1 MTQDRDSEGDARAQ
15 SSRSS
20 AENENS
26 NTSIA
31 RQRWQRAIRRVIRLT
46 KLKSTSEPLP
56 PPFGDPLTRNPA
68 ITWHPWRPYNPDAP
82 TPRDVAPFSYV
93 PGQRF
98 QPQTYEV
105 LGRRWD
111 GELIALDHFQK
122 GANKSQEEKTS
133 VADSRTTEEEITGEA
148 AAAEA
153 LAENMRRQSV
163 GDEVKGTSGEKATE
177 GQVEAEYEGDRETHQ
192 HVHTRQE
199 YFAVQEGL
207 PRTRASPKKTEKGRK
222 AEEQRKKG

>member
-1 MTQDRDSEGDARAQ
+1 MTQDRDSERDARAQ

-20 AENENS
+20 AEYQHS

-31 RQRWQRAIRRVIRLT
+31 RQRWQQAIRRVIHLT
-46 KLKSTSEPLP
+46 KLKSISEPLP

-68 ITWHPWRPYNPDAP
+68 ITWHPWPPYNPDVP
-82 TPRDVAPFSYV
+82 MPQNVAPFSYV
-93 PGQRF
+93 PGQPL

-111 GELIALDHFQK
+111 EELIALDHFQK
-122 GANKSQEEKTS
+122 GANKSQEMS
-133 VADSRTTEEEITGEA
+133 AGDSRPSEEEITGEA

-153 LAENMRRQSV
+153 MAENARRQSV

-177 GQVEAEYEGDRETHQ
+177 DQVEAEHEGDGESHQ
-192 HVHTRQE
+192 HVHTGQD

-207 PRTRASPKKTEKGRK
+207 PRTRASPKKTEKGRM

>member
-1 MTQDRDSEGDARAQ
+1 MTHDQDSEGDARAQ
-15 SSRSS
+15 RARSS
-20 AENENS
+20 GEDQDS

-46 KLKSTSEPLP
+46 KLNSISEPLP

-82 TPRDVAPFSYV
+82 TPQNVAPFSYV
-93 PGQRF
+93 PGRPF

-122 GANKSQEEKTS
+122 GANKSQEETS
-133 VADSRTTEEEITGEA
+133 AADSRTSEEEITGEA

-153 LAENMRRQSV
+153 VAENMRRQSV
-163 GDEVKGTSGEKATE
+163 GDVVNGTSGEKATE
-177 GQVEAEYEGDRETHQ
+177 DQVEAEHEGAD
-192 HVHTRQE
+192 
-199 YFAVQEGL
+199 G
-207 PRTRASPKKTEKGRK
+207 GR
-222 AEEQRKKG
+222 AEEERIVKGCQTKLVHGVECKGG